1 MSDYTPTTE
10 EIREAWK
17 NTLVPKGENT
27 FEFVDPDVAETEFNR
42 WLIQERK
49 RVAEHAKKKHFEHVV
64 DIINELISD
73 AEGHDGECDC
83 RIAAQAYR
91 DLLKHLSEYDDKG
104 EGE

>member
-1 MSDYTPTTE
+1 MKQQEIYDYYIAGRYYTDD
-10 EIREAWK
+10 
-17 NTLVPKGENT
+17 
-27 FEFVDPDVAETEFNR
+27 EFGDSVKWGNEFDK
-42 WLIQERK
+42 WIIAERK

-91 DLLKHLSEYDDKG
+91 DLLKYLSEYDDKG
-104 EGE
+104 ETE